1 MFIKLFLPL
10 FQLISTL
17 MPAVKELIK
26 TKYASNASSGNA
38 NKKSKQLAKC
48 ILNVKVGRI
57 VSIGYF
63 SYICWAGREVA
74 GLV

>member
-1 MFIKLFLPL
+1 
-10 FQLISTL
+10 

-57 VSIGYF
+57 LSIGF
-63 SYICWAGREVA
+63 ISCICWAEREGGGEEV
-74 GLV
+74 GKGCGGVNDSVL